1 MKHLFIINPKAG
13 KGKSL
18 NYINEIKEIFRDRPN
33 DYIIE
38 ITKYIGHATEIAKRY
53 TSKNTYRVYSIG
65 GDGTLN
71 EVLNGMARSTSSIGV
86 IPSGTGNDFI
96 KTLINDKNHKDIL
109 NRTIFGKEILIDLAK
124 ANERYFINISSLGFD
139 AEVAYNAKKFK
150 KYKLLSGLS
159 SYLLS
164 IFYTL
169 SSFKG
174 QLMNITIDG
183 VKYSD
188 RNILLAIG
196 NGKSYGGGILITPEA
211 DIMDGYL
218 DICMVKEVGIL
229 KLLRFLPK
237 ALKGKHGTAK
247 EVTFLKGKK
256 ISVEGDST
264 FTINFDGE
272 VEKCEKAEF
281 QIIENEIKFIIPK

>member
-18 NYINEIKEIFRDRPN
+18 NYINEIKEIFKDRPN

-38 ITKYIGHATEIAKRY
+38 ITKYIGHATEIVKSY
-53 TSKNTYRVYSIG
+53 TSKDNFRVYSIG

-71 EVLNGMARSTSSIGV
+71 EVVNGMAMSKSSIGV

-96 KTLINDKNHKDIL
+96 KTLIKYKNYNNIL
-109 NRTIFGKEILIDLAK
+109 IRTIEGTETLIDLAK
-124 ANERYFINISSLGFD
+124 ANQRYFINISSLGFD

-150 KYKLLSGLS
+150 KYRLFPGLIA
-159 SYLLS
+159 YILS

-174 QLMNITIDG
+174 QLMNIIIDG
-183 VKYSD
+183 VSYSQ
-188 RNILLAIG
+188 RNVLLAIG

-218 DICMVKEVGIL
+218 DICMVKEIGIL

-237 ALKGKHGTAK
+237 ALKGKHGAAK
-247 EVTFLKGKK
+247 EVTFIKGKK

-264 FTINFDGE
+264 FIINFDGE
-272 VEKCEKAEF
+272 IEKCEKAEF
-281 QIIENEIKFIIPK
+281 EIIENGIKFIIPK